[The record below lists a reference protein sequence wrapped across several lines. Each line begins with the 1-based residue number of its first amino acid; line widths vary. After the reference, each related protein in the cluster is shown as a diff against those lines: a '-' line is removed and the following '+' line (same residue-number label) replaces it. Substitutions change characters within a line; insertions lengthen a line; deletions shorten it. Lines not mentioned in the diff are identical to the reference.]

1 MTTSEYIKF
10 LVIAA
15 GYPKNIK
22 IEIDKYGIDTM
33 YSVYA
38 ETANYKETDD
48 YDIDICDYDIDT
60 HDENSEGV
68 LELSDIP
75 SLLDLILEI
84 MDHRSK
90 TYNIRTL
97 NHWSIK
103 TILDDNIRED
113 YIKEDIE
120 YHDKLMKELELMKP
134 VDELITSMNPCKNA
148 PNCEGDFD
156 DSDTCHGFWK
166 CTHQYH
172 NNCKLLHEFYN
183 YTHQLSNAYRKY
195 IYNKE
200 LTDEEVNKLKQ
211 HNLI

>member
-15 GYPKNIK
+15 GYPKNINV
-22 IEIDKYGIDTM
+22 EISKYGIDTM

-38 ETANYKETDD
+38 ETANYKEPDD
-48 YDIDICDYDIDT
+48 YDIDICDDIDT
-60 HDENSEGV
+60 YDENSEGV
-68 LELSDIP
+68 LYLADIP

-90 TYNIRTL
+90 TYNIRSL

-103 TILDDNIRED
+103 TILDDNMRED

-120 YHDKLMKELELMKP
+120 RYDNLMKELVLMKP
-134 VDELITSMNPCKNA
+134 VDELIASMNPCKNA
-148 PNCEGDFD
+148 PNCGGDFD
-156 DSDTCHGFWK
+156 DSDTCHGVWK

-172 NNCKLLHEFYN
+172 NNCKLLHEFRN
-183 YTHQLSNAYRKY
+183 YSQQLSNIYRKY
-195 IYNKE
+195 IHNEK
-200 LTDEEVNKLKQ
+200 LTDDEVNKLKQ
-211 HNLI
+211 YNLI

>member
-15 GYPKNIK
+15 GYPKNINV
-22 IEIDKYGIDTM
+22 EISKYGIDTM

-38 ETANYKETDD
+38 ETANYKETD
-48 YDIDICDYDIDT
+48 DYDIDT

-84 MDHRSK
+84 
-90 TYNIRTL
+90 
-97 NHWSIK
+97 
-103 TILDDNIRED
+103 TILDNNTRED

-120 YHDKLMKELELMKP
+120 RYDNLMKELVLMKP
-134 VDELITSMNPCKNA
+134 VDELITSMNPCKKA
-148 PNCEGDFD
+148 PNCNGNFD

-172 NNCKLLHEFYN
+172 NNCTLLQDFRN
-183 YTHQLSNAYRKY
+183 YTLQLRNVYSKY
-195 IYNKE
+195 IHNDK
-200 LTDEEVNKLKQ
+200 LTDEEVNKLKKY
-211 HNLI
+211 NLI

>member
-15 GYPKNIK
+15 GYPKNINV
-22 IEIDKYGIDTM
+22 EISKYGLDTM

-48 YDIDICDYDIDT
+48 YEDIDT
-60 HDENSEGV
+60 YDENSEGV
-68 LELSDIP
+68 LYLSDMP
-75 SLLDLILEI
+75 SLLDLIIEI

-90 TYNIRTL
+90 TYNIGSL
-97 NHWSIK
+97 NHLSIK

-120 YHDKLMKELELMKP
+120 RHDNLMKDLELMKP
-134 VDELITSMNPCKNA
+134 VDELIASMNPCKNA
-148 PNCEGDFD
+148 PNCDGDFD

-172 NNCKLLHEFYN
+172 SNCTLLHEFHN
-183 YTHQLSNAYRKY
+183 YTQQLRNTYRKY
-195 IYNKE
+195 IHNEE
-200 LTDEEVNKLKQ
+200 LTDEEVNRLKH

>member
-15 GYPKNIK
+15 GYPKNINV
-22 IEIDKYGIDTM
+22 EISKYGIDTM

-38 ETANYKETDD
+38 ETANYKEIDD
-48 YDIDICDYDIDT
+48 YDIDN
-60 HDENSEGV
+60 HDENFEGV
-68 LELSDIP
+68 LELSDMP
-75 SLLDLILEI
+75 SLLDLIIEI

-97 NHWSIK
+97 NHLNIK
-103 TILDDNIRED
+103 TILDDNMRED

-120 YHDKLMKELELMKP
+120 RYDNLMKELALMKP
-134 VDELITSMNPCKNA
+134 VDELIASMNPCKNA
-148 PNCEGDFD
+148 PNCGGNFD

-183 YTHQLSNAYRKY
+183 YTQQLSNIYRKY
-195 IYNKE
+195 IHDKE

-211 HNLI
+211 YNLI

>member
-15 GYPKNIK
+15 GYPKNINV
-22 IEIDKYGIDTM
+22 EINRYGLDTM

-48 YDIDICDYDIDT
+48 YDIDTC
-60 HDENSEGV
+60 DENSEDI
-68 LELSDIP
+68 LELTDIP

-84 MDHRSK
+84 LNHRSNI
-90 TYNIRTL
+90 YNIRTL

-120 YHDKLMKELELMKP
+120 RHDNLMKELELMKP

-148 PNCEGDFD
+148 PSCDGDFD
-156 DSDTCHGFWK
+156 DSDTCHNFWK
-166 CTHQYH
+166 CTHQYY
-172 NNCKLLHEFYN
+172 NNCKLLHEFRN
-183 YTHQLSNAYRKY
+183 YSQQLSNAYRKY
-195 IYNKE
+195 IHDKE

>member
-1 MTTSEYIKF
+1 MTTKEYIKL

-15 GYPKNIK
+15 GYPKNINV
-22 IEIDKYGIDTM
+22 EISKYGIDTM

-38 ETANYKETDD
+38 ETANYEETDD
-48 YDIDICDYDIDT
+48 YDIDT
-60 HDENSEGV
+60 NVENPDGV
-68 LELSDIP
+68 LVLSDMP
-75 SLLDLILEI
+75 SLLDLIIEI
-84 MDHRSK
+84 MNHRSK

-120 YHDKLMKELELMKP
+120 YHDNLMKELELMKP

-148 PNCEGDFD
+148 PNCNGNFD

-172 NNCKLLHEFYN
+172 NNCELKHKYDE
-183 YTHQLSNAYRKY
+183 LSQELRQIYCKY
-195 IYNKE
+195 IHNEE
-200 LTDEEVNKLKQ
+200 LTDNELNKLKQ
-211 HNLI
+211 YNLYYED

>member
-15 GYPKNIK
+15 GYPKNINV
-22 IEIDKYGIDTM
+22 EISKYGIDTM

-38 ETANYKETDD
+38 ETANYKEPDD
-48 YDIDICDYDIDT
+48 YDIDICDDIDT
-60 HDENSEGV
+60 YDENSEGV

-84 MDHRSK
+84 MEHRSK

-97 NHWSIK
+97 NYWSIK
-103 TILDDNIRED
+103 TILDDNIREE

-120 YHDKLMKELELMKP
+120 RHVNLMKELELMKP
-134 VDELITSMNPCKNA
+134 VDELITSMDPCKNA
-148 PNCEGDFD
+148 PNCGGDFD

-172 NNCKLLHEFYN
+172 NNCKLLHEFRN
-183 YTHQLSNAYRKY
+183 YSHQLSNTYRKY
-195 IYNKE
+195 IHNKE
-200 LTDEEVNKLKQ
+200 LTDDELNKLK
-211 HNLI
+211 HYNLI

>member
-15 GYPKNIK
+15 GYPKNINV
-22 IEIDKYGIDTM
+22 EISKYGIDTM

-48 YDIDICDYDIDT
+48 YYIDT

-90 TYNIRTL
+90 SYNIRTL
-97 NHWSIK
+97 NHLSIK
-103 TILDDNIRED
+103 NILDENTRED
-113 YIKEDIE
+113 YI
-120 YHDKLMKELELMKP
+120 
-134 VDELITSMNPCKNA
+134 
-148 PNCEGDFD
+148 
-156 DSDTCHGFWK
+156 
-166 CTHQYH
+166 
-172 NNCKLLHEFYN
+172 
-183 YTHQLSNAYRKY
+183 
-195 IYNKE
+195 
-200 LTDEEVNKLKQ
+200 
-211 HNLI
+211 

>member
-15 GYPKNIK
+15 GYPKNINV
-22 IEIDKYGIDTM
+22 EISKYGIDTM

-48 YDIDICDYDIDT
+48 YYIDT

-90 TYNIRTL
+90 SYNIRTL
-97 NHWSIK
+97 NHLSIK
-103 TILDDNIRED
+103 TILDDNTRED

-120 YHDKLMKELELMKP
+120 RYDNLMKELVLMKP
-134 VDELITSMNPCKNA
+134 VDELITSMNPCKKA
-148 PNCEGDFD
+148 PNCNGNFD

-172 NNCKLLHEFYN
+172 NNCTLLQDFRN
-183 YTHQLSNAYRKY
+183 YTLQLRNVYRKY
-195 IYNKE
+195 IHNEK
-200 LTDEEVNKLKQ
+200 LTDEEVNKLKKY
-211 HNLI
+211 NLI

>member
-48 YDIDICDYDIDT
+48 YDIPCDTY
-60 HDENSEGV
+60 DENSEGI
-68 LELSDIP
+68 LYLSDMP
-75 SLLDLILEI
+75 SLFDLIIEI

-97 NHWSIK
+97 NHWNIK

-120 YHDKLMKELELMKP
+120 RYDNLMKELVLMRP

-148 PNCEGDFD
+148 PNCGGDFD

-172 NNCKLLHEFYN
+172 NNCKLLHEFHN
-183 YTHQLSNAYRKY
+183 YTQQLSNMYRKY
-195 IYNKE
+195 IHNEE

>member
-48 YDIDICDYDIDT
+48 YDIDTY
-60 HDENSEGV
+60 DENSEGV
-68 LELSDIP
+68 LELSDMP
-75 SLLDLILEI
+75 SLLDLIIEI
-84 MDHRSK
+84 MEHRSK
-90 TYNIRTL
+90 TYHIRLL
-97 NHWSIK
+97 NHLSIK
-103 TILDDNIRED
+103 TILDDNIREN

-120 YHDKLMKELELMKP
+120 RHDNLMKELELMKP

-148 PNCEGDFD
+148 PNCNGDFD
-156 DSDTCHGFWK
+156 DSDTCHSFWK

-172 NNCKLLHEFYN
+172 NNCKLLHESRN
-183 YTHQLSNAYRKY
+183 YTQQLRNTYRKY
-195 IYNKE
+195 IHNKE

>member
-15 GYPKNIK
+15 GYPKNINVD
-22 IEIDKYGIDTM
+22 ISKYGLDTM

-48 YDIDICDYDIDT
+48 YDDIDT
-60 HDENSEGV
+60 YDENSEGV
-68 LELSDIP
+68 LELFDIP

-90 TYNIRTL
+90 TYNISSL
-97 NHWSIK
+97 NHLNIK
-103 TILDDNIRED
+103 TILDDNIREN

-120 YHDKLMKELELMKP
+120 RHDNLMKELELMKP

-148 PNCEGDFD
+148 PNCRGNFD

-172 NNCKLLHEFYN
+172 NNCKLLHEFRN
-183 YTHQLSNAYRKY
+183 YAQQIRDVYRRY
-195 IYNKE
+195 IHDEE
-200 LTDEEVNKLKQ
+200 LTDKEVNKLKQ
-211 HNLI
+211 YNLI

>member
-38 ETANYKETDD
+38 ETANYKEIDD
-48 YDIDICDYDIDT
+48 YDIDTC
-60 HDENSEGV
+60 DENSEAV
-68 LELSDIP
+68 LKLSDIH
-75 SLLDLILEI
+75 SLLDLIIEI
-84 MDHRSK
+84 MNHRSK
-90 TYNIRTL
+90 NYNNIGTL
-97 NHWSIK
+97 NYLNIK
-103 TILDDNIRED
+103 DILDDNIREN

-120 YHDKLMKELELMKP
+120 RHDNLMKELELMKP
-134 VDELITSMNPCKNA
+134 IDELITSMDPCENA

-172 NNCKLLHEFYN
+172 NNCKLLHEFRN
-183 YTHQLSNAYRKY
+183 YTLQLRNVYRKH
-195 IYNKE
+195 IHNKE
-200 LTDEEVNKLKQ
+200 LTDEEVNKLKY

>member
-15 GYPKNIK
+15 GYPKNINV
-22 IEIDKYGIDTM
+22 EISKYGIDTM

-38 ETANYKETDD
+38 ETANYKETD
-48 YDIDICDYDIDT
+48 DYDIDT

-90 TYNIRTL
+90 SYNIRTL
-97 NHWSIK
+97 NHLSIK
-103 TILDDNIRED
+103 TILDDNTRED

-120 YHDKLMKELELMKP
+120 RYNNLMKELVLMKP
-134 VDELITSMNPCKNA
+134 VDELITSMNPCKKA
-148 PNCEGDFD
+148 PNCNGNFD

-172 NNCKLLHEFYN
+172 NNCTLLQDFRN
-183 YTHQLSNAYRKY
+183 YTLQLRNVYRKY
-195 IYNKE
+195 IHNEK
-200 LTDEEVNKLKQ
+200 LTDEEVNKLKK

>member
-15 GYPKNIK
+15 GYPKNINV
-22 IEIDKYGIDTM
+22 EISKYGIDTM

-48 YDIDICDYDIDT
+48 YNIDICDDIDT
-60 HDENSEGV
+60 HDENSDGV

-90 TYNIRTL
+90 SYNIRTL
-97 NHWSIK
+97 NHLSIK
-103 TILDDNIRED
+103 TILDDNTRED

-120 YHDKLMKELELMKP
+120 RYDNLMKELVLMKP
-134 VDELITSMNPCKNA
+134 VDELITSMNPCKKA
-148 PNCEGDFD
+148 PNCNGNFD

-172 NNCKLLHEFYN
+172 NNCKILHEFRN
-183 YTHQLSNAYRKY
+183 YTQQLSNAYRKY
-195 IYNKE
+195 IHNEK
-200 LTDEEVNKLKQ
+200 LTDEEANQLKRY
-211 HNLI
+211 NLI

>member
-10 LVIAA
+10 LAIAA
-15 GYPKNIK
+15 GYPKNINV
-22 IEIDKYGIDTM
+22 EISKYGLDVM

-48 YDIDICDYDIDT
+48 YDIDI

-68 LELSDIP
+68 LKLSDMP
-75 SLLDLILEI
+75 SLLDLIIEI

-90 TYNIRTL
+90 TYNIRSL
-97 NHWSIK
+97 NHLNIK

-120 YHDKLMKELELMKP
+120 RHDNLIKELELMKP

-148 PNCEGDFD
+148 PICEGDFD

-172 NNCKLLHEFYN
+172 NNCELLHDFRN
-183 YTHQLSNAYRKY
+183 YSQQLSDAYRKY
-195 IYNKE
+195 IHDEKLTGNE
-200 LTDEEVNKLKQ
+200 LNKLKQ

>member
-15 GYPKNIK
+15 GYPKNINV
-22 IEIDKYGIDTM
+22 EISKYGIDTM

-38 ETANYKETDD
+38 ETANYKEPDD
-48 YDIDICDYDIDT
+48 YDIDICDDIDT
-60 HDENSEGV
+60 YDENSEGV

-97 NHWSIK
+97 NYWSIK
-103 TILDDNIRED
+103 TILDDNIREE

-120 YHDKLMKELELMKP
+120 HHDNLMKELELMKP
-134 VDELITSMNPCKNA
+134 VDELITSMDPCKNA
-148 PNCEGDFD
+148 PNCRGNFD

-172 NNCKLLHEFYN
+172 NNCKLLHEFRN
-183 YTHQLSNAYRKY
+183 YTQQLSNIYRKY
-195 IYNKE
+195 IHNEK
-200 LTDEEVNKLKQ
+200 LTDDEVNKLKQ
-211 HNLI
+211 YNLI

>member
-48 YDIDICDYDIDT
+48 YDIDTC
-60 HDENSEGV
+60 DENSEGV
-68 LELSDIP
+68 LYLADMP
-75 SLLDLILEI
+75 SLLDLIIEI

-90 TYNIRTL
+90 TYNIITL
-97 NHWSIK
+97 NHLSIK
-103 TILDDNIRED
+103 TILDDNIREN

-120 YHDKLMKELELMKP
+120 RHDNLMKELELMKP
-134 VDELITSMNPCKNA
+134 VDELITSMDPCENA

-172 NNCKLLHEFYN
+172 NNCKLLHEFRN
-183 YTHQLSNAYRKY
+183 YTQQLRNTYRKY
-195 IYNKE
+195 IHNKE
-200 LTDEEVNKLKQ
+200 LTDDELNKLKQ
-211 HNLI
+211 YNLI

>member
-15 GYPKNIK
+15 GYPKNINV
-22 IEIDKYGIDTM
+22 EISKYGIDTM

-38 ETANYKETDD
+38 ETANYKETD
-48 YDIDICDYDIDT
+48 DYDIDT

-90 TYNIRTL
+90 SYNIRTL
-97 NHWSIK
+97 NHLSIK
-103 TILDDNIRED
+103 TILDDNTRED

-120 YHDKLMKELELMKP
+120 RYDNLMKELVLMKP
-134 VDELITSMNPCKNA
+134 VDELITSMNPCKKA
-148 PNCEGDFD
+148 PNCNGNFD

-172 NNCKLLHEFYN
+172 NNCTLLQDFHN
-183 YTHQLSNAYRKY
+183 YTLQLRNVYRKY
-195 IYNKE
+195 IHNEK
-200 LTDEEVNKLKQ
+200 LTDEEVNKLKKY
-211 HNLI
+211 NLI